1 MEKTLAEK
9 LETLRQCLRDLGSVV
24 VAFSGGVDSA
34 LVLKVAVQTLG
45 RDKVLAVT
53 GRSPSMPDAEL
64 AAAEKLAGQIG
75 AEQRLLDTHEF
86 DNPDYVA
93 NPANRC
99 YFCKHEL
106 YSRLQRLATE
116 RGFNAVVSGAN
127 VDDLGDYRP
136 GLQAAAEYRVRT
148 PLIDARITKAELR
161 CIAVELGLSV
171 HDKPASPCL
180 SSRVQYGEQITPEKL
195 RRIDQAETFLRELGF
210 RECRVR
216 HHDKL
221 ARIEV
226 PRAEIDRFADLELR
240 SRIDRRLRELGYQY
254 VALDLRGFRSGS
266 MNEALVG
273 KALQIKTSA

>member
-1 MEKTLAEK
+1 MMEEPLAEK

-34 LVLKVAVQTLG
+34 LVLKAAVQTLG
-45 RDKVLAVT
+45 SDKVLAVT
-53 GRSPSMPDAEL
+53 ARSPSMPEAEL
-64 AAAEKLAGQIG
+64 AAAKMLAHEIG
-75 AEQRLLDTHEF
+75 AEHRFLDTHEF

-99 YFCKHEL
+99 YICKHEL
-106 YSRLQRLATE
+106 YGRLQRLAAE
-116 RGFNAVVSGAN
+116 RGFNAIVSGAN

-136 GLQAAAEYRVRT
+136 GLEAASEYRVRT
-148 PLIDARITKAELR
+148 PLIEAGITKAELR
-161 CIAVELGLSV
+161 RIAAELGLSV

-216 HHDKL
+216 HHDNL

-226 PRAEIDRFADLELR
+226 PPAEIDRFADAELR
-240 SRIDRRLRELGYQY
+240 GRIDRRLRELGYQY
-254 VALDLRGFRSGS
+254 VTLDLRGFRSGS
-266 MNEALVG
+266 MNEALVAEVLRR
-273 KALQIKTSA
+273 K

>member
-1 MEKTLAEK
+1 MEASLAEK
-9 LETLRQCLRDLGSVV
+9 LETLRQCLRDLDSVV

-34 LVLKVAVQTLG
+34 LVLKVAVETLG

-53 GRSPSMPDAEL
+53 GRSPSMPDADLADAKAL
-64 AAAEKLAGQIG
+64 AAEIG
-75 AEQRLLDTHEF
+75 AEQQLLDTHEF
-86 DNPDYVA
+86 DNADYVA

-106 YSRLQRLATE
+106 YSRLQRLAAE
-116 RGFNAVVSGAN
+116 RGFKAVVSGAN
-127 VDDLGDYRP
+127 VNDLGDYRP
-136 GLQAAAEYRVRT
+136 GLQAAAEYRVRA
-148 PLIDARITKAELR
+148 PLVEAGITKAELR
-161 CIAVELGLSV
+161 QIAAELGLSV

-180 SSRVQYGEQITPEKL
+180 SSRVQYGEQVTPEKL

-226 PRAEIDRFADLELR
+226 PRAEIDRFADPELR
-240 SRIDRRLRELGYQY
+240 NRIDRRLRELGYQY

-266 MNEALVG
+266 MNEVLVAEALRR
-273 KALQIKTSA
+273 K